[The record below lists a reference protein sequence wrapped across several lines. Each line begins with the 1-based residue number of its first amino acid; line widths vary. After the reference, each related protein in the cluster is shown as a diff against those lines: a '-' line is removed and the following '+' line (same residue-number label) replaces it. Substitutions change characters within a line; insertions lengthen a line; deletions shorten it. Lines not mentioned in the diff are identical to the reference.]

1 MKVYNTDGHLA
12 YTEHY
17 RVFRDEE
24 WPEPEDHNTEENQT
38 DADNQTDLSFPA
50 DQEDLEEQEELD
62 TLTTSL
68 VYTSVND
75 DAAKLSE
82 DDCDV
87 VDDDHGS
94 GKEGSL
100 DQTTANCHINSP
112 GVPPTTNLHDA
123 SNSADNDFH
132 QQAEKV
138 PKLTEME
145 KNQ

>member
-1 MKVYNTDGHLA
+1 M
-12 YTEHY
+12 
-17 RVFRDEE
+17 
-24 WPEPEDHNTEENQT
+24 
-38 DADNQTDLSFPA
+38 
-50 DQEDLEEQEELD
+50 DLEEQEELD

-68 VYTSVND
+68 VYTSVHD
-75 DAAKLSE
+75 AAAKLSE

-87 VDDDHGS
+87 VDDDRRS

-112 GVPPTTNLHDA
+112 GVSPTTNLHDA

-132 QQAEKV
+132 QQAEKD